1 MALSAKKAASNKK
14 WDAANLDR
22 ISIALPKGQRDTI
35 KAAAAAAGKSVN
47 AYIIDAINARMS
59 GAPAPATA
67 AAEQPRKSP
76 APEQPAQKSPEQ
88 PKHEQRKPEPIRR
101 LSMEELMAL
110 REQKLAAQNK
120 EEQFGAQEAAEQ
132 PKKPNPETLP
142 PMRTIDYSPD
152 AIPPELLEKI
162 ERVRAAQNKAITREN
177 ESANSTEKNP
187 PASGTNA
194 EQR

>member
-59 GAPAPATA
+59 GAPAPVP